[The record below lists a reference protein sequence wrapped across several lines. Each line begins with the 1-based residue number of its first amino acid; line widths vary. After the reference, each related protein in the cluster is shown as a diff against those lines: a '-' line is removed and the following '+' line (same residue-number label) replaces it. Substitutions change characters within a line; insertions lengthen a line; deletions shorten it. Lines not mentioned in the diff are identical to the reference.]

1 MKIPTFALFALL
13 LVLSSC
19 AFAQQMPAIPQEAME
34 KLREAQELQQK
45 QRFYDALEK
54 LDELDVLVPNMPD
67 VYNMRGSIYLSP
79 SLRDFAKAD
88 EMFAKAE
95 SLQPDSLPPRFNR
108 AELLFVKHDW
118 AGAAA
123 GFEKLLVDFPKTPM
137 TVRHLVLF
145 KLVVCS
151 IKLGQLEAAEKR
163 LKESFTFMDDTPAYY
178 YANAALSFEKKKE
191 SEAKDWLLRAN
202 GIFKEGENSA
212 YVDTMMEARWVP
224 NIGLPAIKEDK

>member
-1 MKIPTFALFALL
+1 MKFFTFARLAFLL
-13 LVLSSC
+13 TLSTSVL
-19 AFAQQMPAIPQEAME
+19 AQQTPTISPEAMQ
-34 KLREAQELQQK
+34 KLQEAQELQQK

-54 LDELDVLVPNMPD
+54 LDELDALAPNLPD

-95 SLQPDSLPPRFNR
+95 TLQPNSLPPRFNR

-118 AGAAA
+118 AASAVA
-123 GFEKLLVDFPKTPM
+123 FEKLLVDFPKTPM
-137 TVRHLVLF
+137 AVRHLILF

-151 IKLGQLEAAEKR
+151 IKVDQMEVAEKR

-178 YANAALSFEKKKE
+178 FANAALAFQKKNE
-191 SEAKDWLLRAN
+191 SEAKDWMLRAN

-212 YVDTMMEARWVP
+212 YVDTLMEARWVP
-224 NIGLPAIKEDK
+224 NIGLPVAKDGQ

>member
-1 MKIPTFALFALL
+1 MNTFTYACLAFLL
-13 LVLSSC
+13 IMSGT
-19 AFAQQMPAIPQEAME
+19 AFSQQVRAFPPAVMQ
-34 KLREAQELQQK
+34 KLQEAQELQQK

-54 LDELDVLVPNMPD
+54 LDELDALTPNLAD

-95 SLQPDSLPPRFNR
+95 ALQPNSLPPRFNR

-118 AGAAA
+118 TASAAA
-123 GFEKLLVDFPKTPM
+123 FEKLLLDFPKTPM
-137 TVRHLVLF
+137 AVRHLVLF
-145 KLVVCS
+145 KLVVCA
-151 IKLGQLEAAEKR
+151 IKLDQIEVAEKR

-178 YANAALSFEKKKE
+178 FANAALSFHKKNE
-191 SEAKDWLLRAN
+191 SEAKDWMLRAN

-212 YVDTMMEARWVP
+212 YVDTLMEARWVP
-224 NIGLPAIKEDK
+224 NIGLPSDKEVQ

>member
-1 MKIPTFALFALL
+1 MNKSTLVHLALL
-13 LVLSSC
+13 LTLNAS
-19 AFAQQMPAIPQEAME
+19 AYAQQVPAIQPEVMQKLQEA
-34 KLREAQELQQK
+34 QVLQQK

-54 LDELDVLVPNMPD
+54 LDELDAMTPNLPD

-95 SLQPDSLPPRFNR
+95 TLQPNSLPPRFNR

-118 AGAAA
+118 AAAAA

-137 TVRHLVLF
+137 AVRHLVLF
-145 KLVVCS
+145 KLVVCA
-151 IKLGQLEAAEKR
+151 IKLDQTDVAEKR

-178 YANAALSFEKKKE
+178 FANAALSFHKKNE
-191 SEAKDWLLRAN
+191 SEAKDWMLRAN
-202 GIFKEGENSA
+202 GVFKEGENSA
-212 YVDTMMEARWVP
+212 YVDTLMEARWVP
-224 NIGLPAIKEDK
+224 NIGLPAAKEGK